1 MTTTSGRR
9 LRRGSLTP
17 EMIVTESLRLLDT
30 DGSEGFSLPKL
41 GRALGADPTAVY
53 RHFAS
58 KDDLVLAIA
67 DRLIE
72 EAMDGLEP
80 KECWLETLEQ
90 VIRRLRGTYIAHPAA
105 AALSSYRTT
114 QRPAEMQTVNIL
126 IGAVLQAGYEGQQ
139 AAVVYRSIGDFGLA
153 WAGGEASLLAL
164 DADLQKADRGAWT
177 RAYLA
182 VGRAE
187 YPNIWQI
194 RDHLADVS
202 DDAIFETI
210 LSFVIEGLQRQ
221 APRPCACPRHAA
233 SPPVVAVVSQPTPV
247 LAADPEPTSAV
258 PVAAEPTTVIAAA
271 EPTTAIAAAGPTS
284 TIAAAAPPEPVR

>member
-105 AALSSYRTT
+105 ASLSSYRTT
-114 QRPAEMQTVNIL
+114 QRPAEMRTVNIL

-139 AAVVYRSIGDFGLA
+139 AAVAYRSIGDFGLA
-153 WAGGEASLLAL
+153 WAGGEASFLAI

-194 RDHLADVS
+194 RDHLADVA

-210 LSFVIEGLQRQ
+210 LSTMLEGLQRQ
-221 APRPCACPRHAA
+221 APRPCACPQHAG
-233 SPPVVAVVSQPTPV
+233 SPP
-247 LAADPEPTSAV
+247 AA
-258 PVAAEPTTVIAAA
+258 VAAEPTSAITVAAEATSAITVAA
-271 EPTTAIAAAGPTS
+271 EPTSAA
-284 TIAAAAPPEPVR
+284 AAAAPPEPVR